1 MSYMPLPPQNLC
13 IVSTSNR
20 INFLKILLSG
30 ITQTINIPG
39 TGQAF
44 KFHLKWFSLI
54 EATQQ
59 QKDDS
64 KF

>member
-30 ITQTINIPG
+30 ITQTINTPG
-39 TGQAF
+39 PGQAF
-44 KFHLKWFSLI
+44 KLHLSKI

-59 QKDDS
+59 QKDNS